1 MRRLEP
7 LCTKTGRATGF
18 LQEKDCFEPN
28 PMTTKMEEVKKA
40 QTKVCKECGRE
51 LPVEMFGR
59 HAKTKDGLQPLCKD
73 CRSRKTK
80 IGFAKKSLTPEVAE
94 KLGAL
99 EETVNGYLKKEQA
112 ALAAFT
118 DAELCNELAHRGW
131 SGEVHRVE
139 KRQIKLED
147 L

>member
-1 MRRLEP
+1 MFRMEP
-7 LCTKTGRATGF
+7 RCTRTGRATGF
-18 LQEKDCFEPN
+18 LQEKECFEPKKL
-28 PMTTKMEEVKKA
+28 TKMEEVKKP

-59 HAKTKDGLQPLCKD
+59 HARTKDGLQPLCKE

-80 IGFAKKSLTPEVAE
+80 IGFAKKSLSPEVEE

-99 EETVNGYLKKEQA
+99 EETVNGYLKNDA
-112 ALAAFT
+112 PGLAAFT

-131 SGEVHRVE
+131 TGELSRIE
-139 KRQIKLED
+139 KRRINMED